1 MTYIDYLN
9 AFHHI
14 TKSNYIPGNAR
25 LLYYSLLS
33 VFNEAGW
40 PASIQVDNYRLM
52 SMVDTRTE
60 RVAISARDVLVGLG
74 LIGFIRGKKRCPN
87 TYYLFDFTQQKVSEI
102 DSVSV
107 SVSGS
112 ETVSVSGSVSVPET
126 VSHIKT
132 KTKKKTK
139 NNILSSDEERV
150 RPRKRGMYGW
160 VRLTDGQYSKLVADF
175 GEVEVRRAIAYVDE
189 SAQSN
194 GNKNKWKD
202 WNLVVRKCIR
212 DGWGLRGAGKQQK
225 PIPAPQRT
233 PGGEK
238 ERLLKLVET
247 FGKKDENNETGDSR
261 AAAGTE

>member
-9 AFHHI
+9 AFHRI
-14 TKSNYIPGNAR
+14 TKSHYVPGNAR

-60 RVAISARDVLVGLG
+60 RVVISARDVLVRLG
-74 LIGFIRGKKRCPN
+74 LIGFIRGKKCCPN
-87 TYYLFDFTQQKVSEI
+87 TYYLCDFTQQKVSEF
-102 DSVSV
+102 D

-112 ETVSVSGSVSVPET
+112 ESVSVSAPET

-139 NNILSSDEERV
+139 KDSPSSEEEREC
-150 RPRKRGMYGW
+150 PHKRGVYGW
-160 VRLTDGQYSKLVADF
+160 VKLTDKQYRDLLSDF
-175 GEVEVRRAIAYVDE
+175 GEVEVKRAIAYVDE

-202 WNLVVRKCIR
+202 WNLVIRKCIR
-212 DGWGLRGAGKQQK
+212 DGWGLRGTGKQPK
-225 PIPAPQRT
+225 LIPAPQRT

-238 ERLLKLVET
+238 ERLQKLYDTV
-247 FGKKDENNETGDSR
+247 KKGGDDE
-261 AAAGTE
+261 